1 MRMVH
6 HLELLVL
13 AAGLMQ
19 IGTTAAADENL
30 TVLRHNPFQR
40 PTVSAEPVDPP
51 ARPEQREPAAPPVL
65 SATLVSADASMAI
78 LDGKL
83 LSVGT
88 EHAGYRLVAVEQGRA
103 LFEREGEQVQLKV
116 TRPKVTTTTGRRR

>member
-1 MRMVH
+1 M
-6 HLELLVL
+6 L

-19 IGTTAAADENL
+19 TATMAVADENL

-40 PTVSAEPVDPP
+40 PTVPEAPVDPP
-51 ARPEQREPAAPPVL
+51 ARPERREPAAPPVL
-65 SATLVSADASMAI
+65 SATLVSSNASMAI

-83 LSVGT
+83 LSVGA

-116 TRPKVTTTTGRRR
+116 TRPKGTTTTGRRR

>member
-1 MRMVH
+1 MR
-6 HLELLVL
+6 HLKLLML

-19 IGTTAAADENL
+19 TATMAVADENL

-40 PTVSAEPVDPP
+40 PTVPEAPVDPP
-51 ARPEQREPAAPPVL
+51 ARPERREPAAPPVL
-65 SATLVSADASMAI
+65 SATLVSSNASMAI

-83 LSVGT
+83 LSVGA

-116 TRPKVTTTTGRRR
+116 TRPKGTTTTGRRR